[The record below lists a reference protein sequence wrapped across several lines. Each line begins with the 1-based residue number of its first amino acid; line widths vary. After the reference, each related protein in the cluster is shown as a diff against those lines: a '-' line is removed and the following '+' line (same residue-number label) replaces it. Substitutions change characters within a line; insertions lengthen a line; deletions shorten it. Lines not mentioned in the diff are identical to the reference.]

1 MINFDDFK
9 KFDRVK
15 TLDPFE
21 QQRQYW
27 IFRNDVLNPL
37 HRKGGGGGGSGGG
50 RSLSRRV
57 VPIPEPAN
65 FSFYTVPN
73 QQFVTTSGDILIK
86 TTTGY
91 AKALYP
97 YDIPV
102 GPFGIGDPTQHISMI
117 FSDTTF
123 WNGAL
128 PFKIISCDVNGNTN
142 GDITYVK
149 FDNLSVVKSFDFTKT
164 KDTIEQIDVAG
175 CSDLEQ
181 LIIPSSVS
189 LDTLNI
195 SNTQVIELDIQGC
208 EFLQY
213 LDIST
218 TTFAPVYTLDLTGID
233 TLISITGDNCNLFGL
248 VTTSSIMEEISLN
261 DCNGLSLLTSSNFTG
276 NGGLGRIQIK
286 NCSIGPG
293 GLDDLYNSLG
303 TANGSNTTI
312 YVYGNPGIGGSDPT
326 IATGKGFTVDT
337 NP

>member
-1 MINFDDFK
+1 MINFDEFR

-15 TLDPFE
+15 TLNPFE

-27 IFRNDVLNPL
+27 IYRNDVLNPIF
-37 HRKGGGGGGSGGG
+37 RNSGGSGGSGGG
-50 RSLSRRV
+50 KSLSRR
-57 VPIPEPAN
+57 IIAITEPAN
-65 FSFYTVPN
+65 FSFFTLAN
-73 QQFVTTSGDILIK
+73 QQFVTTSGDILVK

-91 AKALYP
+91 VKALYP

-102 GPFGIGDPTQHISMI
+102 GPFGTGDPLSNISVI

-128 PFKIISCDVNGNTN
+128 PFKIISCDINGNVS
-142 GDITYVK
+142 GDITYVR
-149 FDNLSVVKSFDFTKT
+149 FDNLSVLKSLDFTKT

-175 CSDLEQ
+175 CADLEE

-189 LDTLNI
+189 LDTLNV
-195 SNTQVIELDIQGC
+195 SNTQVQELNIQGC
-208 EFLQY
+208 EFLQF
-213 LDIST
+213 LDISS
-218 TTFAPVYTLDLTGID
+218 TTFTPVYSLDLTGID
-233 TLISITGDNCNLFGL
+233 SLISITGDNSNLFGL
-248 VTTSSIMEEISLN
+248 ITNSSFLEEVSLN
-261 DCNGLSLLTSSNFTG
+261 DCNGLSLLTCDNFTG

-326 IATGKGFTVDT
+326 IATSKGFTVDT